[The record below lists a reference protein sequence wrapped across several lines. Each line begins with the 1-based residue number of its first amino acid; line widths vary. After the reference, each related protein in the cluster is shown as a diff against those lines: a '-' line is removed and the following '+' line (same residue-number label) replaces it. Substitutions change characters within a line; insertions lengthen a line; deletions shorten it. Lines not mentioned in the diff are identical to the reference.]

1 MATFLT
7 DLKCLLSFEGFV
19 FNFLKGKCRER
30 DDYMTVNREREKA
43 ARGAEEWRDGYRP
56 LH

>member
-19 FNFLKGKCRER
+19 LISLEGRGRER
-30 DDYMTVNREREKA
+30 DDYMTVNREKERE
-43 ARGAEEWRDGYRP
+43 RERESS
-56 LH
+56 